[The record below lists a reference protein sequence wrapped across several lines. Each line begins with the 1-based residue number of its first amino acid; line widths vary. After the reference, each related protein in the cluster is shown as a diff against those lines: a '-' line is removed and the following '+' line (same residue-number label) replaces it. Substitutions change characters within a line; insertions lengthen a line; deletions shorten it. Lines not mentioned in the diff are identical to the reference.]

1 MSMKRPCMSRAGIL
15 ALVLILAGCAANPP
29 AERAQPEP
37 KPAPPRA
44 EQPAARPAPPQV
56 PASVQQALLASR
68 AEQARAAPEEPR
80 FDLAVTAVPAREF
93 FMGLVEGTPYN
104 MVVHP
109 SVSGEISLS
118 LKNVTVPAVMSAVRE
133 VFGYE
138 YKRSDNGY
146 LVLPSE
152 PQSRIYQLDY
162 LNVQRSGLS
171 QTRVSSGQVS
181 ERVDNQEGGSGTTRS
196 RENQDASRVET
207 RNQADFWL
215 ELRDA
220 LQALVASDPQAS
232 VVITPQAG
240 LLVVRA
246 NPAIQRQVA
255 QYLDSLQ
262 DSVHRQVVLEAKI
275 LEVELNEG
283 FQAGINWQA
292 LGRGGKDTSWTT
304 TQRGGGNLNNAGN
317 NSAYQR
323 SGGSQT
329 LPLFGVDG
337 NGNPVGPDFSTFGGV
352 FNLAVVDLGDFAALI
367 ELLQTQGDVQVL
379 SSPRVSTVNNQKA
392 VIKVGSDEFFVTDV
406 ESDTT
411 SVGDNAVV
419 SPDITL
425 TPFFSG
431 IALDVTPQ
439 ISEQDVVT
447 LHIRPSVTEVTEL
460 VKTITVAGQQQSL
473 PLAFSTIR
481 ESDSIVRARSGQ
493 MVVIGGLM
501 QERQAENRGGTP
513 FLSDIPL
520 VGNLFRHTSTGSVKK
535 ELVIL
540 LKPLVVDDQ
549 AWERE
554 VQDSLR
560 RYEDLRRRSSLR
572 DDRGR

>member
-1 MSMKRPCMSRAGIL
+1 MKRPCMSRAGIL